1 MLIKESH
8 VDVPTSANGK
18 EGTMRMSSSTL
29 TICNMRSLPTYT
41 RDQASL
47 SFIPLFLDILMRKSP
62 ESSRSTSF

>member
-29 TICNMRSLPTYT
+29 TICDMRGLPTYT
-41 RDQASL
+41 TLVTRHLCL
-47 SFIPLFLDILMRKSP
+47 SSHYSWIS
-62 ESSRSTSF
+62 